1 MISIVN
7 GFVCTSSCEAAKARQ
22 GKDPHTPPGAPPYST
37 PTDDKTSAFAGQ
49 PATVVDAF
57 KDLASKDSASA
68 NPVIAT
74 TASAGAL
81 GASSNSRQRV
91 DLLV

>member
-1 MISIVN
+1 MILIVN

-37 PTDDKTSAFAGQ
+37 PKDDKTSAFAGQ

-57 KDLASKDSASA
+57 KDLLSA
-68 NPVIAT
+68 NPVTAAT
-74 TASAGAL
+74 APAAVQAAG
-81 GASSNSRQRV
+81 GNSRQRV